1 MQYFF
6 TLLTILFQLT
16 KFLNQYFFLSIQN
29 MACEHWLMLFPCI
42 LEMLVNRKN
51 VLSSKSFYT
60 PADFSPFMNSAE
72 RCALI
77 LPAGFGIPAS
87 WRGENLTPLLP
98 LSLFLLFFLSFP
110 PLPLCRCVFRFVL
123 VSTTSVHRLAEFCC
137 QYSSRGCVCVCAL
150 TLGMDVSVSQMRRG
164 VHVWLGW

>member
-1 MQYFF
+1 
-6 TLLTILFQLT
+6 
-16 KFLNQYFFLSIQN
+16 
-29 MACEHWLMLFPCI
+29 
-42 LEMLVNRKN
+42 MLVNHKHL
-51 VLSSKSFYT
+51 LSSKSFYT
-60 PADFSPFMNSAE
+60 PADLSPFMNSAE

-98 LSLFLLFFLSFP
+98 LSLFLLIFLSFP

-137 QYSSRGCVCVCAL
+137 QYSSRGCVCVCVCVCACVYVL
-150 TLGMDVSVSQMRRG
+150 TLGMDVFPK
-164 VHVWLGW
+164 

>member
-1 MQYFF
+1 
-6 TLLTILFQLT
+6 
-16 KFLNQYFFLSIQN
+16 
-29 MACEHWLMLFPCI
+29 MLFPCI

-87 WRGENLTPLLP
+87 WRGENLNPLLP

-137 QYSSRGCVCVCAL
+137 QYSSRGCVCVCADAWHGCQCFPNEERCACL
-150 TLGMDVSVSQMRRG
+150 VG
-164 VHVWLGW
+164 VVGWGKAEVRWLKSRPCL